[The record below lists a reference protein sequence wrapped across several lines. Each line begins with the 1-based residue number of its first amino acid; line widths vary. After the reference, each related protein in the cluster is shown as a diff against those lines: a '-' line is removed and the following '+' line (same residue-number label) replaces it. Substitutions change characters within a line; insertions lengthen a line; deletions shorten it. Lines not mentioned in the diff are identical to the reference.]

1 MPKPSQPLP
10 SESSPEIDAAERARS
25 MSGAVI
31 ETVSPRARRS
41 FPAGEKLRIV
51 RAAEACLASG
61 VRGALEALLRKEGIY
76 GSQLSAWRQ
85 QLNTGGEDGLVPSK
99 PGRKSKRD
107 AKDVLI
113 AAQAKRIAE
122 LERKAHVAGVLID
135 LQKKR
140 TSFWVSLY
148 PPAKG

>member
-1 MPKPSQPLP
+1 
-10 SESSPEIDAAERARS
+10 
-25 MSGAVI
+25 MSGAAV

-51 RAAEACLASG
+51 RAAEACLTSG

-76 GSQLSAWRQ
+76 GSQLSSWRL
-85 QLNTGGEDGLVPSK
+85 QLNTRGEHGLVASK

-122 LERKAHVAGVLID
+122 LERKAHVAAVLID
-135 LQKKR
+135 LQKKAQELLGLALP
-140 TSFWVSLY
+140 TSEELT
-148 PPAKG
+148 